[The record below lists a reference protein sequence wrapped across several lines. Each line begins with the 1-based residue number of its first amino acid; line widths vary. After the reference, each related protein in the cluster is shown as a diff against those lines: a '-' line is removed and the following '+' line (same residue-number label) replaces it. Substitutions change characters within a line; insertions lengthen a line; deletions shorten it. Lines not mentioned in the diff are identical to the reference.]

1 MKRLLPSP
9 LLALVLLTT
18 WLMLGNTLAP
28 GQILLGAGLALA
40 IPLLSASLR
49 PAAAERRAGR
59 RRWRPAAV
67 LLGRLLAD
75 IVVANL
81 QVARRVLGAEARLSP
96 CFIDFELTLQSPTAV
111 AMLAAIVSLTPG
123 TISAD
128 LSADR
133 RHLLIHALDA
143 PDPAAVVVAIRGRY
157 EALLAELFA

>member
-9 LLALVLLTT
+9 RLSLALLAT

-49 PAAAERRAGR
+49 PAAAGRRASGR
-59 RRWRPAAV
+59 WGPAVV
-67 LLGRLLAD
+67 LLGRVLAD
-75 IVVANL
+75 IVVANV
-81 QVARRVLGAEARLSP
+81 QVARRVLGAEANLSP

-111 AMLAAIVSLTPG
+111 AMLVSIVSLTPG

-143 PDPAAVVVAIRGRY
+143 PDPVAVAAAIRSRY
-157 EALLAELFA
+157 EAPLVELFA